1 MAKSDHLTD
10 HQRMAWDKIT
20 HYDKTGEGEF
30 WRNPDDNTLIAVK
43 YGARFAGIST
53 LRALAK
59 AGLIELPNPKS
70 AWFRVLI
77 PPSLYD
83 IGDPYPITPAP
94 AAIAQTADG
103 AGIDFGLQNKVDTL
117 KYDLSIADEHIREQ
131 DAQIAALTSEL
142 ASAKAEAAALR
153 KEREAVKQA
162 FDGYQSAALEKEA
175 QMPKYRIGDTV
186 AIGENGMRGIGT
198 IEEIHISE
206 RGVEY
211 SVYVD
216 GESMAYTWREAS
228 LDRASADAAE
238 RAAADTGMVA
248 ALKAHDNGNRTSA
261 DNVLAMFADDD
272 EGTIA

>member
-153 KEREAVKQA
+153 RKADALTDDLTIARTEYEVAKSALVTIHRLVADMVK
-162 FDGYQSAALEKEA
+162 DGYTEDDPIYEA
-175 QMPKYRIGDTV
+175 F
-186 AIGENGMRGIGT
+186 E
-198 IEEIHISE
+198 
-206 RGVEY
+206 
-211 SVYVD
+211 
-216 GESMAYTWREAS
+216 
-228 LDRASADAAE
+228 AAE
-238 RAAADTGMVA
+238 FLSRAYARTQPDADMVA
-248 ALKAHDNGNRTSA
+248 ALKARDNGNRTSA
-261 DNVLAMFADDD
+261 DNVFAMFADGD